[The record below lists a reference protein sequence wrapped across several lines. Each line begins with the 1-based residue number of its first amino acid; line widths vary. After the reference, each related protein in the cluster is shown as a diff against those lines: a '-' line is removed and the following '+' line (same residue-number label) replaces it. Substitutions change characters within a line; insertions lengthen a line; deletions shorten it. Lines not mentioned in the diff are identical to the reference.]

1 MHKAIVESLH
11 LNTMA
16 TSYNIHFAT
25 YSNVKKQITQL
36 ISTIVQKALY
46 NDYVIAYL
54 NSPFHE
60 DTLKDQLQD
69 ALKDLKS

>member
-1 MHKAIVESLH
+1 MIQKNLELFQSQAAWKLKGKGPKKEKMHKAIVESLH

-36 ISTIVQKALY
+36 IPTIV
-46 NDYVIAYL
+46 
-54 NSPFHE
+54 
-60 DTLKDQLQD
+60 
-69 ALKDLKS
+69 